1 MQILRKICYHSS
13 QIKFST
19 RTLELWR
26 CRSFINFL
34 PVNIYLITIPKN
46 TILSRTHTHTS
57 TKLFSLYRIDKFCQ
71 QSSTSERRKKANW
84 SQQNT
89 PKCDQWRN
97 KLVHSANPKPQ
108 SLCLLLDV
116 TRCRGK
122 KNPSANPQQ
131 IPDFKTNN
139 NKKQVFDTLIVQ
151 LKIILNVTAHLLSIL
166 RVFLP
171 SLSLSSSS
179 RISLRSPFHSMMFG
193 AEVGWSAIVRCT
205 KCSKHWATKE
215 TGHQHNGKWQTQH
228 QAGRQAGW
236 QQQRQHLKHSKHF
249 V

>member
-1 MQILRKICYHSS
+1 MPVLWIYCQFNATTTTSEINKFYMQILRKICYHSS

-46 TILSRTHTHTS
+46 TILSRTHT
-57 TKLFSLYRIDKFCQ
+57 KLFSLYRIDKFCQ
-71 QSSTSERRKKANW
+71 QSSTTERRKKANW

-97 KLVHSANPKPQ
+97 ELVHSANPKPQ
-108 SLCLLLDV
+108 SLCLHLNV
-116 TRCRGK
+116 TRCRG

-166 RVFLP
+166 RVFL
-171 SLSLSSSS
+171 LSLLLLLLNFIAFS
-179 RISLRSPFHSMMFG
+179 IPFND
-193 AEVGWSAIVRCT
+193 VWS
-205 KCSKHWATKE
+205 
-215 TGHQHNGKWQTQH
+215 
-228 QAGRQAGW
+228 
-236 QQQRQHLKHSKHF
+236 
-249 V
+249 